1 MVKIRLARNGRKELP
16 SYRIVVSDSRKRPTS
31 SAIADLGYYDP
42 IHEKCKIDEELA
54 LKWLN
59 NGAIPSDTVKSLFRK
74 VKLNEKFAKMKQ
86 EYYSSKPKK
95 EKKPAVKKET
105 KKAPAKKTTTK
116 TTTKKETKTK
126 GE

>member
-16 SYRIVVSDSRKRPTS
+16 SYRIVVSDSRRRPTS

-42 IHEKCKIDEELA
+42 IHEKCEINEELA

-59 NGAIPSDTVKSLFRK
+59 NGAIPSDTVRSLFK
-74 VKLNEKFAKMKQ
+74 KIKLNEKFAKLKQ

-95 EKKPAVKKET
+95 EKKSVVKKET
-105 KKAPAKKTTTK
+105 KAAPKKKTAS
-116 TTTKKETKTK
+116 KEAK
-126 GE
+126 GA